1 MPTFHNETAIE
12 ETDMERSRRSRA
24 PPWSPASAW
33 ERRTLPVRCSLLIP
47 LSTKGTSF
55 GRKAFRHLLRVT
67 APNAYV
73 PLKDSPEHT
82 ASRINLTLTPTERML
97 SGKAS
102 RARAAMSPRLPVLRQ
117 CHSSGAVWTTCL
129 QEHTP
134 DIRETES
141 SWSLRSRLLPRRR
154 GRQGGPERNVTV
166 SAVCCSGL

>member
-12 ETDMERSRRSRA
+12 ADGHGKEPKKPCATVESSERVGAADSA
-24 PPWSPASAW
+24 GPMFASYPT
-33 ERRTLPVRCSLLIP
+33 EHE
-47 LSTKGTSF
+47 SF
-55 GRKAFRHLLRVT
+55 GSKAFRHLLRVT

-82 ASRINLTLTPTERML
+82 ASRVNLTLTPTERML

-141 SWSLRSRLLPRRR
+141 SWSLRSWLLPRRR